1 MTSVEINDTSNTDK
15 RPNDENDE
23 INSSKRLRKS
33 SSSQSMNSTTI
44 TTSNIIPWIPP
55 SKHLVK
61 HLQSQS
67 SSLFQFI
74 LSLVHVILTSSI
86 THLTDEH
93 FHWLHTTINLYDY
106 HYNIDKLNLLIETAC
121 IVAKRDLTT

>member
-1 MTSVEINDTSNTDK
+1 MNSIEINDTLNIDK
-15 RPNDENDE
+15 RPNDENNE

-33 SSSQSMNSTTI
+33 SSSQSMNSI
-44 TTSNIIPWIPP
+44 TIIPWIPP
-55 SKHLVK
+55 STHLVT

-74 LSLVHVILTSSI
+74 LSLVHIILTSSI

-93 FHWLHTTINLYDY
+93 FQWLHTTINLYDY

-121 IVAKRDLTT
+121 IVAKRDLIT